1 MMCSQKSKAI
11 DLEKAALMHKAGSNY
26 DARDASLLELWNASI
41 FRVRR

>member
-26 DARDASLLELWNASI
+26 DARDASLLESLNASI
-41 FRVRR
+41 VTVRK